1 MSSSTVS
8 PSSLTGWPLRL
19 LVHSQS
25 TILFSQVGLI
35 CGLPAEALTT
45 TVAPLVNISIVDD
58 LGLAKLTSS

>member
-1 MSSSTVS
+1 
-8 PSSLTGWPLRL
+8 

-25 TILFSQVGLI
+25 TLLFSQAGLI

-45 TVAPLVNISIVDD
+45 TIAPLVNISIVDD